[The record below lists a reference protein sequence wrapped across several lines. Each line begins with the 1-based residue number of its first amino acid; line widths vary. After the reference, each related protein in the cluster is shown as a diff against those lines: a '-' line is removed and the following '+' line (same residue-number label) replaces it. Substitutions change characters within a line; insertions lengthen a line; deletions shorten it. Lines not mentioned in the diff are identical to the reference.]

1 LLALL
6 AVGRIMRCRKLSGG
20 LAPADGDM
28 GAGFRRGGGPKV
40 ADGLRETL
48 ADCEAPYR
56 FDIEGLEEATLYVL
70 GRRERMPLM
79 GRSKEGVSERLAA
92 EEAVG
97 ATRCAGRL
105 MGRVGDFGRGFTKPV
120 AERMPSVCG

>member
-1 LLALL
+1 
-6 AVGRIMRCRKLSGG
+6 
-20 LAPADGDM
+20 
-28 GAGFRRGGGPKV
+28 
-40 ADGLRETL
+40 
-48 ADCEAPYR
+48 
-56 FDIEGLEEATLYVL
+56 VL

-120 AERMPSVCG
+120 AERMPSVCGRGLGGLCGVGVLRLGLSFEALLVVPRANDGNAFALSMCVGCEGCVVRDGDCGGLAALGLTK